1 MLAMGSTIPP
11 RLGDQG
17 LEIEMS
23 TTTLTTEQQRLAER
37 QANDFALFAEYV
49 DPDGAMATTNEEF
62 AAIPFA
68 ERLAAAEFS
77 VRESAE

>member
-1 MLAMGSTIPP
+1 MN
-11 RLGDQG
+11 R
-17 LEIEMS
+17 
-23 TTTLTTEQQRLAER
+23 LTTEQKRVAHK
-37 QANDFALFAEYV
+37 QASDFELFAEYV
-49 DPDGAMATTNEEF
+49 DPDGAMATTEEEF

>member
-1 MLAMGSTIPP
+1 
-11 RLGDQG
+11 
-17 LEIEMS
+17 MS
-23 TTTLTTEQQRLAER
+23 TTTLTAEQQRVAER

-62 AAIPFA
+62 AAIPYA

-77 VRESAE
+77 IRENE